1 MSQQKYMLQPWL
13 STEGGASDGTGILI
27 DTHSGTMSS
36 CNDTAWVLLESLKT
50 GATEEQLVDA
60 LLSNFTVSE
69 DEARRDLHRFF
80 LHLSAL
86 QLIDEAT

>member
-1 MSQQKYMLQPWL
+1 MSRRKYVLQPWL
-13 STEGGASDGTGILI
+13 SIEGGASDGSRILI
-27 DTHSGTMSS
+27 DTHSGNMSS
-36 CNDTAWVLLESLKT
+36 CNEAAWVLLECLKI

-69 DEARRDLHRFF
+69 EEARRDLHRFF

-86 QLIDEAT
+86 QLIDEAA